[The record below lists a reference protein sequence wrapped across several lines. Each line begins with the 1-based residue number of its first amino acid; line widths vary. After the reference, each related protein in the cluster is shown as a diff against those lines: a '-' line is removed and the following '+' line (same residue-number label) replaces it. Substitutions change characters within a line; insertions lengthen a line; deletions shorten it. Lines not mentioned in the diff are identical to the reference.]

1 MIRNPGLPLDPGW
14 IAGARADE
22 RDVQA
27 RTRRISQRAPVSADR
42 EVTLCLQALACIDLT
57 TLAGDD
63 TPARIR
69 RLCATA
75 LSPLPGDLAG
85 TVGLEPDANRTAG
98 ICVYHR
104 FLGEATRILE
114 GSAVRVCAVSA
125 GFPHGLSPLE
135 QRVGEVRA
143 SVGAGAQEVD
153 VAIMRA
159 HVLTGDWSAL
169 YDEIRAFRDAGGDAV
184 LKVILSTGELGTLT
198 NVARAS
204 RVAMMAG
211 ADFLKTSTG
220 MEKVNAT
227 LPAGLVMA
235 EEIRAYRDR
244 TGVAVGLKPAGGIRS
259 ADQALD
265 WLTLAGGLLGPEW
278 TRPELF
284 RLGASSLLGQLEAR
298 LRLRTGT

>member
-1 MIRNPGLPLDPGW
+1 M
-14 IAGARADE
+14 E
-22 RDVQA
+22 
-27 RTRRISQRAPVSADR
+27 
-42 EVTLCLQALACIDLT
+42 LCLQALACIDLT

-63 TPARIR
+63 TPARVG

-75 LSPLPGDLAG
+75 LAPLPGDLAG
-85 TVGLEPDANRTAG
+85 TVGLEPDANRTAAV
-98 ICVYHR
+98 CVYHR
-104 FLGEATRILE
+104 FLGEASRALE
-114 GSAVRVCAVSA
+114 GSTVRVCTVSA

-135 QRVGEVRA
+135 QRVDEVRA
-143 SVGAGAQEVD
+143 SVGAGAAEVD

-159 HVLTGDWSAL
+159 HVLTGNWTAL
-169 YDEIRAFRDAGGDAV
+169 YEEIRAFRDAGGEAV

-204 RVAMMAG
+204 RVALLAG

-235 EEIRAYRDR
+235 EQIRAYRDR
-244 TGVAVGLKPAGGIRS
+244 TGIGIGLKPAGGIRS

-265 WLTLAGGLLGPEW
+265 WLTLAGELLGPEW

-284 RLGASSLLGQLEAR
+284 RLGASSLLGDLEAR

>member
-1 MIRNPGLPLDPGW
+1 VTRNPGLPLDPEW
-14 IAGARADE
+14 IAGGQADE

-27 RTRRISQRAPVSADR
+27 RAHRISQRDPVSADR
-42 EVTLCLQALACIDLT
+42 EVELCLQALACIDLT

-63 TPARIR
+63 TPARVR
-69 RLCATA
+69 RMCATA

-85 TVGLEPDANRTAG
+85 TVGLGPDANRTAAV
-98 ICVYHR
+98 CVYHR
-104 FLGEATRILE
+104 FLGEAARALE
-114 GSAVRVCAVSA
+114 GSTVRVCTVSA

-135 QRVGEVRA
+135 QRVDEVRA
-143 SVGAGAQEVD
+143 SVGAGAAEVD

-159 HVLTGDWSAL
+159 HVLTGNWSAL
-169 YDEIRAFRDAGGDAV
+169 YEEIRAFRDAGGVTV

-204 RVAMMAG
+204 RVALMAG

-235 EEIRAYRDR
+235 EQIRAYRDR
-244 TGVAVGLKPAGGIRS
+244 TGIGIGLKPAGGIRS

-265 WLTLAGGLLGPEW
+265 WLTLAGELLGPEW

-284 RLGASSLLGQLEAR
+284 RLGTSSLLVDLEAR

>member
-14 IAGARADE
+14 IAGARADA

-42 EVTLCLQALACIDLT
+42 EVAQCLQALACIDLT

-85 TVGLEPDANRTAG
+85 TIGLEPDANRTAG

-265 WLTLAGGLLGPEW
+265 WLMLAGGLLGPEW

-284 RLGASSLLGQLEAR
+284 RLGASSLLGELEAR